1 MAALSWSTARTNLLA
16 WAGADY
22 GAGALPAVW
31 RDTQGDSSYA
41 GRRRV
46 VLDLVSLVT
55 MGKDE
60 VRYANVS
67 NPPAGGE
74 LSVTVTGQ
82 RTITL
87 EVSVESQDQR
97 AGLDSI
103 AFMSLLRTSFQRPTV
118 VASFKACGLAFNAI
132 LSERELRQEAI
143 YQRRRYSAVQM
154 DVLLNASV
162 EMADAAA
169 TYIETMRYETEF
181 LGPDGLPIAHQ
192 LSGDLDLIP

>member
-1 MAALSWSTARTNLLA
+1 MTALDWTTARTNLLA

-22 GAGALPAVW
+22 GAGTLPAVW

-60 VRYANVS
+60 VRYTNAAAPV
-67 NPPAGGE
+67 AGGE
-74 LSVTVTGQ
+74 LDVTVTGQ

-87 EVSVESQDQR
+87 EVLVEALDQR
-97 AGLDSI
+97 AELDAI
-103 AFMSLLRTSFQRPTV
+103 AYMSLLRTSFQMPSV
-118 VASFKACGLAFNAI
+118 VASFKECGLAFNAI

-162 EMADAAA
+162 ELADAAD